1 MGEIMLEVARGLW
14 RKHAIAFPKVLGA
27 VHGPGRVH
35 GQLKPLAAG
44 SSTLWGQRAHDPC
57 MAPCMAGHVIAETPV
72 LVTGAF
78 NHSPASTLR
87 LLALAVN
94 LFAEQDRGAS
104 VKLRDRRPKTL
115 AGAIRMLVIVKR
127 RRVFAISNIAGL
139 FSAHVRPLEIQIW
152 ARC

>member
-14 RKHAIAFPKVLGA
+14 RKHAIAFPEVLGA

-57 MAPCMAGHVIAETPV
+57 MAGHVIAETPV

-78 NHSPASTLR
+78 NRSPASTLR

-104 VKLRDRRPKTL
+104 VKLRDRRPQTL

-127 RRVFAISNIAGL
+127 RRVFAIANIAGL
-139 FSAHVRPLEIQIW
+139 FSAHVRPLGIQIW